1 MHESHDSYAKS
12 LYFASESLLLKGF
25 APIPVFGAQNSSKMK
40 QCPIKWGRFQH
51 SLPTQAD
58 LQNWFLH
65 EGYGGVAVVCG
76 AVSRLVVL
84 DFDDPDLASEFRHL
98 FPDLSQTYTVRS
110 GGRGLPHFY
119 WRLPPDLVI
128 ASKSIQGA
136 DLRGEGAY
144 VVAPPTCVDSR
155 LWGVE
160 NAADVRMLSKG
171 DLRRVLAFMATAA
184 PISPLA
190 RMQTHSRAIAPPS
203 SSDGRPSEFRQQL
216 IPLDELISLY
226 HQFASRGRNNAL
238 FKVAVMARDS
248 GWVQHP
254 LAMCLAPIHAR
265 QETTHGVSEPY
276 QHRYAEAVRTIA
288 SVFRRPA
295 RKPSSDEPVSFVNNQ
310 VREALLQSGQV
321 QAARVLD
328 GLYLSGLSVDGFFT
342 EREACVRLMGYGIP
356 RAAVLFALSTI
367 APDGLPL
374 FPPLTPQQTALAA
387 NEPERLS
394 NSCEM
399 SGCAK
404 RVKNGRGRPPRYYC
418 LPSPETLSARFGV
431 IHRKGDPIR
440 ETDLQSPTAYRL
452 ALHRELIKRRPGQ
465 YPRLWLAAR
474 LGISEWTT
482 RRYEKAAEIEAQPMY
497 YAQDITWS
505 NLNALL
511 PEVREA
517 APMSVF
523 IEDQNG
529 KHYPPV
535 RGIAQRLLKL
545 GYSLRWVQQIANY
558 YATAS
563 AVGIPT
569 PQFLGMPTAAHE
581 TQSAAVGIP
590 TPHFRVTPIEVTTD
604 YSDSKSE
611 SEAVGTPT
619 PHDNLRCWLCESCLK
634 VRVAATKPEACTK
647 CERSNW
653 KCVPDAIWRDTERLK
668 RWWQNL
674 YQEHHHPHHTTER
687 IMHTPLSNPD
697 EETFA
702 YRLHQ
707 QTPDL
712 SLRNARNLIRRY
724 GMKAVGEGVK
734 LLNERRNIY
743 NPAGFIV
750 TVVRSEHKFLYI
762 DCNKLK

>member
-65 EGYGGVAVVCG
+65 EGYGGLAVVCG
-76 AVSRLVVL
+76 AISRLVVL
-84 DFDDPDLASEFRHL
+84 DFDDSDLASEFRHR

-119 WRLPPDLVI
+119 WRLPPDLVVL
-128 ASKSIQGA
+128 SKSIQGA

-144 VVAPPTCVDSR
+144 VVTPPTCVDGR
-155 LWGVE
+155 IWDVE
-160 NAADVRMLSKG
+160 NASEVRTLSKG
-171 DLRRVLAFMATAA
+171 DLRRVLGFVATAA
-184 PISPLA
+184 PISPLV
-190 RMQTHSRAIAPPS
+190 RIQTHSHAITAHS
-203 SSDGRPSEFRQQL
+203 GSDKRPSEFRQQVV
-216 IPLDELISLY
+216 PLDELISLY
-226 HQFASRGRNNAL
+226 HQLASGGRNNAL
-238 FKVAVMARDS
+238 FKVAVIARDS

-265 QETTHGVSEPY
+265 QETSRDISEPY
-276 QHRYAEAVRTIA
+276 QHRYVEAVRTIA
-288 SVFRRPA
+288 SVFSHPA
-295 RKPSSDEPVSFVNNQ
+295 RKPSSNKSVSSVNNQ
-310 VREALLQSGQV
+310 VREVLLQSGQV

-328 GLYLSGLSVDGFFT
+328 GLYLSGLSGDGFFT
-342 EREACVRLMGYGIP
+342 EREVCVRLLDYGIP
-356 RAAVLFALSTI
+356 RAAVLFALKAT

-374 FPPLTPQQTALAA
+374 FPPLTPPQAASAA
-387 NEPERLS
+387 NEPERLY

-399 SGCAK
+399 SGGAK
-404 RVKNGRGRPPRYYC
+404 RVKNGRGRPPRYYR

-431 IHRKGDPIR
+431 SHRRGDPICAS
-440 ETDLQSPTAYRL
+440 DLSSPTAYRL

-482 RRYEKAAEIEAQPMY
+482 RRYERAAEIEAQPMY
-497 YAQDITWS
+497 YAHDITWS

-523 IEDQNG
+523 IEDHNG
-529 KHYPPV
+529 KRYPPV

-558 YATAS
+558 YAKAS
-563 AVGIPT
+563 TVGIPT
-569 PQFLGMPTAAHE
+569 PQFLVMPTTIPD
-581 TQSAAVGIP
+581 TQSTAVGIP

-604 YSDSKSE
+604 SSDSKPE
-611 SEAVGTPT
+611 SKAVGVPT

-634 VRVAATKPEACTK
+634 MRVTETKPEACLK
-647 CERSNW
+647 CERSSW
-653 KCVPDAIWRDTERLK
+653 KSVPDAIWRDTERLK
-668 RWWQNL
+668 TWWQKL
-674 YQEHHHPHHTTER
+674 YQQHHRPRRTTELSV
-687 IMHTPLSNPD
+687 HTPLSNPD
-697 EETFA
+697 DEAFA
-702 YRLHQ
+702 QRLYQ

-712 SLRNARNLIRRY
+712 SLQSARNLIRRY
-724 GMKAVGEGVK
+724 GMKAVGQGVK
-734 LLNERRNIY
+734 LLNARRNIR

-750 TVVRSEHKFLYI
+750 TVARSEHKFLCM
-762 DCNKLK
+762 DCNKSK